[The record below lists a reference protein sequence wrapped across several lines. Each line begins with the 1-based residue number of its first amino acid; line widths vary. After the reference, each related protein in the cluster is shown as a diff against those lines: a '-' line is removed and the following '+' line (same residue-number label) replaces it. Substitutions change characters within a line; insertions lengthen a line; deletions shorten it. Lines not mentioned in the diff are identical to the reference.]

1 MTGTVEP
8 PAPASAPARERR
20 QWIAGEWA
28 VASDGRA
35 FDDLNPFT
43 GEVYASVPSAS
54 AADVAR
60 AVDSAAAAF
69 PAWAAVPPRERQ
81 RLFLRAAEIV
91 ERRRDD
97 LVSTMALETGAVRA
111 FAGFQVQWAAGFLRL
126 AAQWAY
132 GDAGIAIAVDAPDTY
147 ATATRRPLGVVAGFS
162 PWNGAFNLAWRT
174 VAPPLAAGNT
184 VVLKP
189 SELAPVSAGLA
200 VAEIVEEAG
209 FPPEVLQVVTHG
221 PGEAGPIAD
230 ELFARPEV
238 RAFNFTGS
246 TAVGRMLAERAGRH
260 LKRIALELG
269 GFNPTIVLADADLDA
284 AVEIAAFAAF
294 FHQGQICMNTRKL
307 VVERSIA
314 EEFLER
320 FAAKAATLRVGD
332 PTDPASQ
339 LGPLIHDQAVANAK
353 RRIAEAVEHGAK
365 VVMGGGSEG
374 RCFEPTILLDV
385 PPEATMYCE
394 ETFAPVVVVEP
405 FDAIDDAIAI
415 ANATPYGLTA
425 SILTEDTGRAVAI
438 ARRLEAGVV
447 NVNGPTM
454 YAEPNLPIGGVKES
468 GWARFG
474 LWSTESFSDRV
485 TVTVHRGAPNHRL

>member
-1 MTGTVEP
+1 MAGTVEV
-8 PAPASAPARERR
+8 PAEVAERS
-20 QWIAGEWA
+20 QWIAGRWTG
-28 VASDGRA
+28 ASDGRT
-35 FDDLNPFT
+35 FEDLNPFT
-43 GEVYASVPSAS
+43 GGVYARVPSAS
-54 AADVAR
+54 AADVAA

-69 PAWAAVPPRERQ
+69 AAWSATPPRERQ

-97 LVSTMALETGAVRA
+97 LVATMALETGAVRA
-111 FAGFQVQWAAGFLRL
+111 FAAFQVQWAAGFLRL
-126 AAQWAY
+126 AAQWPY
-132 GDAGIAIAVDAPDTY
+132 GDTGTVIPVDAPGTY
-147 ATATRRPLGVVAGFS
+147 AMATRRPLGVVAGFS

-189 SELAPVSAGLA
+189 SELAPVSAGLL
-200 VAEIVEEAG
+200 VAEVVEEAG
-209 FPPEVLQVVTHG
+209 FPEGVLQVVTHG
-221 PGEAGPIAD
+221 PGEAGPVAD
-230 ELFARPEV
+230 VLFERPEV

-246 TAVGRMLAERAGRH
+246 TGVGRMLAERAGRS
-260 LKRIALELG
+260 LKRIVLELG

-284 AVEIAAFAAF
+284 AVETAAFAAF

-307 VVERSIA
+307 VVERSILD
-314 EEFLER
+314 EFLRR
-320 FAAKAATLRVGD
+320 FTEKAASLRVGD
-332 PTDPASQ
+332 PSDPSSQ
-339 LGPLIHDQAVANAK
+339 LGPLIHDQAVESAR
-353 RRIAEAVEHGAK
+353 RRIDEAVASGAT
-365 VVMGGGSEG
+365 VALGGHATA

-385 PPEATMYCE
+385 PPSATMYCE

-405 FDAIDDAIAI
+405 FDEVDDAIAV
-415 ANATPYGLTA
+415 ANSTPYGLTA
-425 SILTEDTGRAVAI
+425 SILTRDTGRAVAI

-474 LWSTESFSDRV
+474 LWSTENFVDRV
-485 TVTVHRGAPNHRL
+485 TVTVHDGPPNHRI

>member
-1 MTGTVEP
+1 MTETVES
-8 PAPASAPARERR
+8 PASIQHRT
-20 QWIAGEWA
+20 QWIAGQWVE
-28 VASDGRA
+28 ASDGRC
-35 FDDLNPFT
+35 FDDMSPYT
-43 GEVYASVPSAS
+43 GEVYARVPSAS

-60 AVDSAAAAF
+60 AVGSAGAAF
-69 PAWAAVPPRERQ
+69 SSWAATPPRERQ

-97 LVSTMALETGAVRA
+97 LVAVMALETGAVRA

-132 GDAGIAIAVDAPDTY
+132 GETGTVIAVDAPNTY
-147 ATATRRPLGVVAGFS
+147 AMATRRPLGVVAGFS

-184 VVLKP
+184 VILKP
-189 SELAPVSAGLA
+189 SELAPISAGL
-200 VAEIVEEAG
+200 VIAEILVEAG

-230 ELFARPEV
+230 ELFERPEV

-246 TAVGRMLAERAGRH
+246 TAVGRMLAERAGRQ

-269 GFNPTIVLADADLDA
+269 GFNPTIVLADANLDD
-284 AVEIAAFAAF
+284 AVETAAFAAF

-307 VVERSIA
+307 IVERRIA
-314 EEFLER
+314 DEFLER
-320 FAAKAATLRVGD
+320 FSAKASSLRVGD
-332 PTDPASQ
+332 PSDPSSQ
-339 LGPLIHDQAVANAK
+339 LGPLIHDLAVENAK
-353 RRIAEAVEHGAK
+353 RRIDEAVARGAK
-365 VVMGGGSEG
+365 VALGGGVEG

-405 FDAIDDAIAI
+405 FDALDDAIAI
-415 ANATPYGLTA
+415 ANSTPYGLTA
-425 SILTEDTGRAVAI
+425 SVLTSDTGRAVGI

-447 NVNGPTM
+447 NINGPTM

-474 LWSTESFSDRV
+474 LWSMENFTDRT
-485 TVTVHRGAPNHRL
+485 TVTVHDGPPNHRI

>member
-1 MTGTVEP
+1 MTGTVEVP
-8 PAPASAPARERR
+8 GEVAERSQR
-20 QWIAGEWA
+20 IAGRWVA
-28 VASDGRA
+28 ASDGGT
-35 FDDLNPFT
+35 FEDLNPFT
-43 GEVYASVPSAS
+43 GGVYARVPSAT
-54 AADVAR
+54 AADVGR

-69 PAWAAVPPRERQ
+69 APWSATPPRERQ
-81 RLFLRAAEIV
+81 RLFLRAADVV

-97 LVSTMALETGAVRA
+97 LVATMALETGAVRA
-111 FAGFQVQWAAGFLRL
+111 FAAFQVQWAAGFLRL
-126 AAQWAY
+126 AAQWSY
-132 GDAGIAIAVDAPDTY
+132 GDAGTVIPVDAPGTY
-147 ATATRRPLGVVAGFS
+147 AMATRRPLGVVAGFS

-189 SELAPVSAGLA
+189 SELAPVSAGLL
-200 VAEIVEEAG
+200 VAEVLEEAG
-209 FPPEVLQVVTHG
+209 FPAEVLQVVTHG
-221 PGEAGPIAD
+221 PGEAGPVAD
-230 ELFARPEV
+230 VLFERPEV

-284 AVEIAAFAAF
+284 AVETAAFAAF

-307 VVERSIA
+307 VVERPVLD
-314 EEFLER
+314 EFLGRLSE
-320 FAAKAATLRVGD
+320 KAASLRVGD
-332 PTDPASQ
+332 PSDPASQ
-339 LGPLIHDQAVANAK
+339 LGPLIHDQAVASAR
-353 RRIAEAVEHGAK
+353 RRIEEAVASGAT
-365 VVMGGGSEG
+365 VVLGGGSTG
-374 RCFEPTILLDV
+374 RCFEPTILVGV

-405 FDAIDDAIAI
+405 FDGIDEAVSV
-415 ANATPYGLTA
+415 ANSTPYGLTA
-425 SILTEDTGRAVAI
+425 SILTRDTGRAVAI
-438 ARRLEAGVV
+438 SRRLEAGVV

-474 LWSTESFSDRV
+474 LWSMESFSDRV
-485 TVTVHRGAPNHRL
+485 TVTVHDGPPNHRI